1 MSSWPARRSARAS
14 SSRSHSPA
22 QTAIRR
28 TSPIPIASTFI
39 ARTHATRSRSRTART
54 CASGC
59 TWRGWRRTPPWSA
72 FLPGSPAS
80 GSIPTGP
87 RRPAAS
93 CFASRRRSTRSGE
106 FDAARRNRQ
115 DLGGTGVPP
124 CEMAEA
130 TGTQA
135 IDRAAQLLVRVVE
148 SVQPPSVGELAERAG
163 LPKSTT
169 SRLVGALERQ
179 GLVQRLGERG
189 RLTAGPVLLRYA
201 NRDVSSTLVELA
213 APSLRR
219 LADASGETINL
230 AVRGVDGVEHLAQ
243 EDTAHYVGVTD
254 WVGRRVP
261 FDLAANGKC
270 FLAFGGTA
278 DVTPELA
285 RVRARGYATSVDE
298 LELGLS

>member
-1 MSSWPARRSARAS
+1 
-14 SSRSHSPA
+14 
-22 QTAIRR
+22 
-28 TSPIPIASTFI
+28 
-39 ARTHATRSRSRTART
+39 
-54 CASGC
+54 
-59 TWRGWRRTPPWSA
+59 
-72 FLPGSPAS
+72 
-80 GSIPTGP
+80 
-87 RRPAAS
+87 
-93 CFASRRRSTRSGE
+93 
-106 FDAARRNRQ
+106 
-115 DLGGTGVPP
+115 
-124 CEMAEA
+124 MADT

-230 AVRGVDGVEHLAQ
+230 AVPGVDGVEHLAQ
-243 EDTAHYVGVTD
+243 EDTAHFVGVTD
-254 WVGRRVP
+254 WVGRKVS
-261 FDLAANGKC
+261 FDLAANGKV
-270 FLAFGGTA
+270 FLAYGT
-278 DVTPELA
+278 PPPKELTH
-285 RVRARGYATSVDE
+285 VRARGFAK
-298 LELGLS
+298 